1 MGNCYLSTIY
11 SIVVISTINISLLI
25 LLDFLILFDLEV
37 NRIGGVVISIVFS

>member
-1 MGNCYLSTIY
+1 MGNSYLSTID

-37 NRIGGVVISIVFS
+37 NRIGGVVISIVLS